1 MTTRMRTAGRVVAT
15 ATLTLLLAGCVRV
28 NMDLKVAEDDT
39 VSGSAVLAVDEGV
52 LSLSGQSA
60 DELFRQVP
68 VSDLPPGTSV
78 DPYEEDGFVGQEFT
92 FEAIPISEFS
102 GDQALG
108 ATGDPLSITRIG
120 DEFRVAGNLDMSSS
134 EFQGQQVP
142 QQFLESF
149 EFRIAITFPGPVT
162 SATGEIDGNTVTW
175 EPRVGENT
183 PIRAVA
189 SAIPSG
195 TPIALIVLIV
205 AVVAA
210 VALIAYLLLF
220 RRRVAPVPAGG
231 DAWSE
236 PATGTTEP
244 PSAATGGP
252 AEPIPSPDAAE
263 DEPTDDRTPPP
274 VPPVSG

>member
-1 MTTRMRTAGRVVAT
+1 MTTRMRTAGRIA
-15 ATLTLLLAGCVRV
+15 AAAALTLLLAGCVRV
-28 NMDLKVAEDDT
+28 DMDLDVAADDT
-39 VSGSAVLAVDEGV
+39 VSGSAVLAVDEGL

-60 DELFRQVP
+60 DELFRQLP

-102 GDQALG
+102 SDQTLG
-108 ATGDPLSITRIG
+108 GAGDPLSITRVG
-120 DEFRVAGNLDMSSS
+120 DEFRVSGNLDMSSS

-162 SATGEIDGNTVTW
+162 SATGTIDGNTVTW

-210 VALIAYLLLF
+210 VALIAYLLF
-220 RRRVAPVPAGG
+220 SRRRVAPVPAGG

-236 PATGTTEP
+236 PATDTGEP
-244 PSAATGGP
+244 EPAATGGP
-252 AEPIPSPDAAE
+252 AEPVPSPEVAE
-263 DEPTDDRTPPP
+263 DEPRDRGAPPP

>member
-1 MTTRMRTAGRVVAT
+1 MTRMRTAGRIAAA

-28 NMDLKVAEDDT
+28 DMDLEVAEDDT
-39 VSGSAVLAVDEGV
+39 VSGSAVLAMDEGV

-60 DELFRQVP
+60 DELFRQMP

-102 GDQALG
+102 SDQTLG
-108 ATGDPLSITRIG
+108 AGDPLSITRVG
-120 DEFRVAGNLDMSSS
+120 DEFHVSGNLDMSSS
-134 EFQGQQVP
+134 EFQGRQVP

-149 EFRIAITFPGPVT
+149 DFRIAITFPGPVT
-162 SATGEIDGNTVTW
+162 SATGVIDGNTVTW
-175 EPRVGENT
+175 EPRVGEDT

-195 TPIALIVLIV
+195 MPIALIVLIV

-210 VALIAYLLLF
+210 VALIAYLVF
-220 RRRVAPVPAGG
+220 SRRRVAPAAAGD
-231 DAWSE
+231 DAWSGA
-236 PATGTTEP
+236 PTDAIGPGRATTDV
-244 PSAATGGP
+244 P
-252 AEPIPSPDAAE
+252 AEPVPSPDAAE
-263 DEPTDDRTPPP
+263 DEPREGGTPPP